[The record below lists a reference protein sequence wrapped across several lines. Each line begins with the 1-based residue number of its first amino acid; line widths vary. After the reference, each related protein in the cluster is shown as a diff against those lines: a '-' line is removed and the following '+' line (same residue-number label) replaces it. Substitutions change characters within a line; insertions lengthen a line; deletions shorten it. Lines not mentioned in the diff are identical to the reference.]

1 MIGRLKGTLLSKQ
14 PPTLL
19 LDVNGV
25 GYEVDAPMSTFYQL
39 PEINQEIILHTHL
52 VVREDVQ
59 QLCGFISETER
70 SMFRSLI
77 KINGVGPKLAL
88 SILSAISANDFA
100 LCIQNNDTSTLVRLP
115 GVGKKTAERLVIEM
129 RDKLK
134 DWQES
139 SSANGEEAEGMID
152 IQHNAN
158 PVEEAVSALIA
169 LGYKPPQ
176 ASRMVSQIDSN
187 DLSSEEIIRDAL
199 KASIIK

>member
-1 MIGRLKGTLLSKQ
+1 MIGRLKGILLTKQ

-39 PEINQEIILHTHL
+39 PDINQEVILHTHL

-59 QLCGFISETER
+59 QLCCFATEAER

-88 SILSAISANDFA
+88 SILSAISADDFA
-100 LCIQNNDTSTLVRLP
+100 RCIQNNDTTTLVRLP

-134 DWQES
+134 DWQSGLSEQGKS
-139 SSANGEEAEGMID
+139 PAGMIEIEHSTD
-152 IQHNAN
+152 

-176 ASRMVSQIDSN
+176 ASRMVTQIDSH

>member
-1 MIGRLKGTLLSKQ
+1 MIGRLKGTLLTKQ

-39 PEINQEIILHTHL
+39 PDLNQEVILHTHL
-52 VVREDVQ
+52 VVREDAQ
-59 QLCGFISETER
+59 QLCGFATEVER
-70 SMFRSLI
+70 RMFRSLI
-77 KINGVGPKLAL
+77 RINGVGARLAL
-88 SILSAISANDFA
+88 SILSGISADDFA
-100 LCIQNNDTSTLVRLP
+100 RCIQDNDTATLVRLP

-134 DWQES
+134 DWHMGPS
-139 SSANGEEAEGMID
+139 SGGKAPAGMIEIENVAD
-152 IQHNAN
+152 

-169 LGYKPPQ
+169 LGYKAPQ
-176 ASRMVSQIDSN
+176 ASRMVTQIDSR

>member
-39 PEINQEIILHTHL
+39 PEVNQEIILHTHL